1 MDIRAHFGTGS
12 IVDDMEGI
20 LVIDKPSG
28 PTSHDIVDILRRKS
42 GIKRIGHTGTLDP
55 MATGVMVVLIG
66 RATRV
71 SRFLELEPK
80 TYIAEATFGITT
92 DTQDITGEV
101 LSESAG
107 MPDEATI
114 KRLLPD
120 FAGDILQV
128 PPMVSAVKIGGKKL
142 YKLARAGHEVER
154 PARGVHIFRFE
165 FLESFE
171 AEGRLKAVFEVE
183 CSGGTYVR
191 TLIHDLGERAGGG
204 AALSALRRTRVGR
217 FGLEHA
223 LTIDALGDDSN
234 SITEHLLS
242 VDNALDHLAEAT
254 IKTDAVAFVKN
265 GRLLDEDVL
274 ITYPKDADPQS
285 YLRIKTTDGEFLG
298 LGRVR
303 LSEGFSVAPEVVL
316 AQ

>member
-1 MDIRAHFGTGS
+1 MDIRANIGAGS
-12 IVDDMEGI
+12 VVDEMEGI

-28 PTSHDIVDILRRKS
+28 PTSHDIVDILRRTS

-80 TYIAEATFGITT
+80 IYIAEATFGITT
-92 DTQDITGEV
+92 DTQDITGEL
-101 LSESAG
+101 LSESDA
-107 MPDEATI
+107 MPDEATLLG
-114 KRLLPD
+114 LLPA
-120 FAGDILQV
+120 FTGEILQV

-154 PARGVHIFRFE
+154 PARNVHIFRLE
-165 FLESFE
+165 LLESFE
-171 AEGRLKAVFEVE
+171 SEGRLKVVFEVE

-191 TLIHDLGERAGGG
+191 TLIHDLGERAGCG
-204 AALSALRRTRVGR
+204 AVLSALRRTQVGR
-217 FGLEHA
+217 FNLEHA
-223 LTIDALGDDSN
+223 LTMGALGDDSN
-234 SITEHLLS
+234 AFSARMLS
-242 VDNALDHLAEAT
+242 VDNALEHLPEA
-254 IKTDAVAFVKN
+254 IVKSEAVSFVKN
-265 GRLLDEDVL
+265 GRLLDEMVL
-274 ITYPKDADPQS
+274 ASYPKEVEPKS
-285 YLRIKTTDGEFLG
+285 YVRIKTIAGEFLG

-303 LSEGFSVAPEVVL
+303 ESEVFSVAPEVIL